1 VNISLWL
8 DDKKYQLKIE
18 EKEKKDIIVVLG
30 KKRYRVSVE
39 FINKQEILLKVNS
52 KIYNVMISSNTRTY
66 SVFVTGKCYQIEKKS
81 VRQILGDSPDK
92 LKKKDVITSM
102 PGKIVKIFAKEGEM
116 VERGQPILILEAMK
130 MQNEIKS
137 PQAGKLISI
146 KPKPGL
152 SVEAGAVLFSV
163 E

>member
-18 EKEKKDIIVVLG
+18 EKDKTDMIVVLG
-30 KKRYRVSVE
+30 KDKYNVSAE
-39 FINKQEILLKVNS
+39 FINKQEILLRVNS
-52 KIYNVMISSNTRTY
+52 KIYNIMISSNTRTY

-81 VRQILGDSPDK
+81 VRQILGESPGK
-92 LKKKDVITSM
+92 LKKRDVTTSM
-102 PGKIVKIFAKEGEM
+102 PGKIVKIFVKEGEE

-137 PQAGKLISI
+137 PQSGKLISLN
-146 KPKPGL
+146 PKPGV